1 MAARKPPGKKTALRP
16 ARAGAKP
23 SGDTTLRITVEGKE
37 SDVLR
42 VVDSL
47 RASWSLPLAIQVAR
61 DATGDGSIDVTLTL
75 NAAGFTTSSS
85 RDTYVDTVRQILKK
99 QHSRTIGPDH
109 VPHKASTKIQ
119 DVGVAVFAKSDPLGG
134 EA

>member
-1 MAARKPPGKKTALRP
+1 MATRKSPKKKAVKKP
-16 ARAGAKP
+16 AGAGAKP
-23 SGDTTLRITVEGKE
+23 SGDTALRITVEGNE

-75 NAAGFTTSSS
+75 NAAGFTTPSS
-85 RDTYVDTVRQILKK
+85 RDAYVDTVRKILKK
-99 QHSRTIGPDH
+99 QHSRTIAPDD
-109 VPHKASTKIQ
+109 VPHKAGTKIQ
-119 DVGVAVFAKSDPLGG
+119 EVGVMVFAKSDPLGG
-134 EA
+134 ES